1 MKMPSSSPLK
11 KPLILLAN
19 FALFYL
25 LLRLIIVLSERTGMF
40 WIYYLGTAVYGI
52 ALVGLFIGFFVLN
65 GYTFD
70 KKMLTREDLPDDWSE
85 EAKTDFI
92 KKQPEQKEKAKNLLL
107 FLFPLIIT
115 FAISYVE
122 LYLFS

>member
-1 MKMPSSSPLK
+1 MKKNSPLK

-52 ALVGLFIGFFVLN
+52 ALIGLFVGFFVLN

-70 KKMLTREDLPDDWSE
+70 KKLPERGDLPDSWSE
-85 EAKTDFI
+85 EEKTEFLAKL
-92 KKQPEQKEKAKNLLL
+92 PEQKEKAKNLLL

-115 FAISYVE
+115 FAISYIE
-122 LYLFS
+122 LYLFG

>member
-1 MKMPSSSPLK
+1 MKKNSPLK

-52 ALVGLFIGFFVLN
+52 ALVGLFVGFFVLN

-70 KKMLTREDLPDDWSE
+70 KKMLSREDLPVDWSE
-85 EAKTDFI
+85 EEKTDFI

-122 LYLFS
+122 LYIFG

>member
-1 MKMPSSSPLK
+1 MKKNSPLK

-92 KKQPEQKEKAKNLLL
+92 NKQPEQKEKAKNLLL

>member
-1 MKMPSSSPLK
+1 MPSSSPLK

>member
-1 MKMPSSSPLK
+1 MKKNSPIK

-52 ALVGLFIGFFVLN
+52 TLVGLFVGFFVLN

-70 KKMLTREDLPDDWSE
+70 KKLLEREDLPDNWSE
-85 EAKTDFI
+85 EEKTDFI

-122 LYLFS
+122 LYIFG

>member
-1 MKMPSSSPLK
+1 MKKNSPLK

-52 ALVGLFIGFFVLN
+52 ALVGLFVGFFVLN

-70 KKMLTREDLPDDWSE
+70 KKLLSREDLPDNWSE
-85 EAKTDFI
+85 EMKSDFL

-122 LYLFS
+122 LYIFG

>member
-1 MKMPSSSPLK
+1 MKNSSPIK

-25 LLRLIIVLSERTGMF
+25 LLRLIIEASERTGMF
-40 WIYYLGTAVYGI
+40 WIYYLGTAIYGI
-52 ALVGLFIGFFVLN
+52 AIIGLFVSFFVLN
-65 GYTFD
+65 GYTFN
-70 KKMLTREDLPDDWSE
+70 KEPLTRESLPSDWSE
-85 EAKTDFI
+85 AEIQDFLA
-92 KKQPEQKEKAKNLLL
+92 KQPKQKEKAKNLLL
-107 FLFPLIIT
+107 FLLPLIIT

>member
-1 MKMPSSSPLK
+1 MKKSSPLK

-70 KKMLTREDLPDDWSE
+70 KKLLSREDLPDGWSE
-85 EAKTDFI
+85 EEKTVFL

-122 LYLFS
+122 LYIFG

>member
-1 MKMPSSSPLK
+1 MKKNSPLK

-40 WIYYLGTAVYGI
+40 WIYYIGTAVYGI

>member
-1 MKMPSSSPLK
+1 MKKNSPIK

-25 LLRLIIVLSERTGMF
+25 LLRLIIVLSECTGMF

-52 ALVGLFIGFFVLN
+52 ALIGLFIGFFVLN

-70 KKMLTREDLPDDWSE
+70 KKLLSREDLPDNWSE
-85 EAKTDFI
+85 EMKSDFL
-92 KKQPEQKEKAKNLLL
+92 KKQPEQKEKAKNL
-107 FLFPLIIT
+107 PSIMQQ
-115 FAISYVE
+115 E
-122 LYLFS
+122 HD

>member
-1 MKMPSSSPLK
+1 MKKNSPLK

-107 FLFPLIIT
+107 FLFPLIIK

>member
-1 MKMPSSSPLK
+1 MKKNSPLK

-52 ALVGLFIGFFVLN
+52 ALIGLFIGFFVLN

-70 KKMLTREDLPDDWSE
+70 KKMLSREDLPVDWSDE
-85 EAKTDFI
+85 MKSVFL

-122 LYLFS
+122 LYIFG

>member
-1 MKMPSSSPLK
+1 MKKNSPIK

-52 ALVGLFIGFFVLN
+52 ALVGLFVGFFVLN

-70 KKMLTREDLPDDWSE
+70 KKLLEREDLPDNWSDE
-85 EAKTDFI
+85 MKSVFL

-122 LYLFS
+122 LYIFG

>member
-1 MKMPSSSPLK
+1 MKKNSPLK

-25 LLRLIIVLSERTGMF
+25 LLRLIIVLSERTGLF

-52 ALVGLFIGFFVLN
+52 ALIGLFIGFFVLN

-70 KKMLTREDLPDDWSE
+70 KKMLSREDLPDDWSE
-85 EAKTDFI
+85 EEKTDFI
-92 KKQPEQKEKAKNLLL
+92 KKQPEKKEKAKNLLL

-115 FAISYVE
+115 VAISYVE

>member
-1 MKMPSSSPLK
+1 MKKNSPIK

-52 ALVGLFIGFFVLN
+52 ALVGLFVGFFVLN

-70 KKMLTREDLPDDWSE
+70 KKLLEREDLPDGWSDE
-85 EAKTDFI
+85 MKSVFL

-122 LYLFS
+122 LYIFG